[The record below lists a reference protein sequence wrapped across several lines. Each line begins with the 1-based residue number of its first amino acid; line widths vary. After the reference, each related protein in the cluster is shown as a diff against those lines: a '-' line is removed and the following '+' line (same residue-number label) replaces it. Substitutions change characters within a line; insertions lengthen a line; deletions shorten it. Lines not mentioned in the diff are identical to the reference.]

1 VRKIRDGGGQAT
13 RKGMEGKVRIFGEIR
28 RVEREEGEQV
38 MNIINVISIKSIVI
52 NDLFKKLIRISIKF

>member
-1 VRKIRDGGGQAT
+1 
-13 RKGMEGKVRIFGEIR
+13 MEGKVRIFGEIR